1 LLVNV
6 GLPASAPSYNRG
18 IYKIIITENNQ
29 IKGRISR
36 RKNLKKRLPNSEIW
50 MMIKGHKDVGGIF
63 LPHQLPHEFPRLM
76 LVTHCSSS
84 L

>member
-29 IKGRISR
+29 IKGKISR
-36 RKNLKKRLPNSEIW
+36 RKNLKKRLPNSKIW
-50 MMIKGHKDVGGIF
+50 KMIKEHREVGGIF
-63 LPHQLPHEFPRLM
+63 LPHQLRMSFLGSCWLHTEM
-76 LVTHCSSS
+76 SS